1 MQKMRPLRKDYVQ
14 DPEKMFKDGKE
25 TKRSKAMGST
35 CSEELGL
42 SFSETKV
49 NSNKSTMGFVGL
61 GGANIPI
68 IPMKHRPN
76 RPIF

>member
-1 MQKMRPLRKDYVQ
+1 MRPLRKGYVQ
-14 DPEKMFKDGKE
+14 DPEKMFKDRNG
-25 TKRSKAMGST
+25 TKRSKAMGYT
-35 CSEELGL
+35 CGRELGL

-49 NSNKSTMGFVGL
+49 NSNKSMMGFAGL

-76 RPIF
+76 RHIF